1 MGAAGQKLLA
11 PNGRRDMTTV
21 QHHPHPQPPRR
32 AHDPKARAVAKAVY
46 DALHPRSVILFGSR
60 ARGDFRRDSDVDL
73 LVITDGD
80 YLDND
85 EYMAACDA
93 ANAKSAEVYGVRGG
107 FGVDVVYMSA
117 EDFRDCRRAKN
128 HVAGQAAKD
137 GVDMNGEPIAP
148 DGQTPDNTPDIHQ
161 RIITARRNLDDL
173 RINVVNSASQE
184 AVGFFAQQALEN
196 ALKGWI
202 SALDD
207 EYDNTHYLSKLMAT
221 IRMHPAEDES
231 DAGERL
237 RWLTNYAVKYRYA
250 GATIEMDDRRELLR
264 VVNETVEAI
273 IARISE
279 LTGRTNW
286 YGAE

>member
-1 MGAAGQKLLA
+1 MKPQ
-11 PNGRRDMTTV
+11 TTTE
-21 QHHPHPQPPRR
+21 PT
-32 AHDPKARAVAKAVY
+32 HDPKARAVAKAVY
-46 DALHPRSVILFGSR
+46 DALNPRSVILFGSR

-80 YLDND
+80 RVDKD

-93 ANAKSAEVYGVRGG
+93 ANAKSAEMYGARRK

-117 EDFRDCRRAKN
+117 DEFRDCRRAKN

-148 DGQTPDNTPDIHQ
+148 DDQEPDNMPDIRL

-173 RINVVNSASQE
+173 RINVANRASQE
-184 AVGFFAQQALEN
+184 LVGFLAQQALEN
-196 ALKGWI
+196 VLKGWI

-207 EYDNTHYLSKLMAT
+207 EYDNTHYLSELMAT

-264 VVNETVEAI
+264 VMNEIVEAI

-279 LTGRTNW
+279 LTGRTSW
-286 YGAE
+286 YDSE

>member
-1 MGAAGQKLLA
+1 MKSQTATKS
-11 PNGRRDMTTV
+11 
-21 QHHPHPQPPRR
+21 

-46 DALHPRSVILFGSR
+46 DALNPRAVILFGSR

-73 LVITDGD
+73 LVITDDDRVGK
-80 YLDND
+80 D

-93 ANAKSAEVYGVRGG
+93 AHAKSAELYGARSLL
-107 FGVDVVYMSA
+107 GVDVVYMSA
-117 EDFRDCRRAKN
+117 DEFRDCRRAKN

-148 DGQTPDNTPDIHQ
+148 DGQEPDNMPDIRL

-173 RINVVNSASQE
+173 RINVANRASQE
-184 AVGFFAQQALEN
+184 LVGFLAQQALEN
-196 ALKGWI
+196 VLKGWI

-221 IRMHPAEDES
+221 IRMHPTEDES

-250 GATIEMDDRRELLR
+250 GATIEMDDRRELFR
-264 VVNETVEAI
+264 VMNEIVEAI
-273 IARISE
+273 IARIGE

-286 YGAE
+286 

>member
-1 MGAAGQKLLA
+1 MTSQAATQS
-11 PNGRRDMTTV
+11 
-21 QHHPHPQPPRR
+21 

-46 DALHPRSVILFGSR
+46 DALQPRSVILFGSR

-93 ANAKSAEVYGVRGG
+93 AHAKSAELYGVRSLL
-107 FGVDVVYMSA
+107 GVDVLSMSA
-117 EDFRDCRRAKN
+117 EKFRDCRRAKN
-128 HVAGQAAKD
+128 HVAGQAARD

-148 DGQTPDNTPDIHQ
+148 DGQTPDNMPDIRQ
-161 RIITARRNLDDL
+161 RIITANRNLYDL
-173 RINVVNSASQE
+173 RINVINAATQE

-196 ALKGWI
+196 ILKGWI

-207 EYDNTHYLSKLMAT
+207 EYGNTHNLSELMAT

-250 GATIEMDDRRELLR
+250 GAVIEMDDRRELLR
-264 VVNETVEAI
+264 VVSETVEAI